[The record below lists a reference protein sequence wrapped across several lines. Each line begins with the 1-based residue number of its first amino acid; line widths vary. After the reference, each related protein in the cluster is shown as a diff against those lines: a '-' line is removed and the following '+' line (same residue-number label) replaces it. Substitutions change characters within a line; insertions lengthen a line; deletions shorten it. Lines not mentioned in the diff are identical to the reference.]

1 LKVIAIVGP
10 TAVGKTALSLE
21 IAEKFSAEII
31 NADAMQIY
39 KGMDIGTAKLPLSQ
53 RRGIFHHQ
61 IDVLD
66 PSEEANVSQYQ
77 KQSREIINDLLSK
90 NVQPLLVG
98 GSGLYVNSVL
108 EDLEFPGTN
117 LEVRA
122 KYEEILDEKGVE
134 ALFQML
140 KEIDPKAAENIL
152 PNNARKIVRALEVN
166 EITGKAFNAKLP
178 EPSPI
183 FSDVRIALDMPRDL
197 LDQRIIDRVNQMFED
212 GFVDEVK
219 RLEKKLRLGKTA
231 FRALGYS
238 QVLSL
243 LSGEISEDEAI
254 TLTINATK
262 KFARRQLSWFRR
274 DPLIHWLDATSP
286 DLFAQSLRLIG

>member
-53 RRGIFHHQ
+53 RRGIVHHQ

-66 PSEEANVSQYQ
+66 PSEEANVSQFQ

-90 NVQPLLVG
+90 NVQPVLVG

-134 ALFQML
+134 TLFQML
-140 KEIDPKAAENIL
+140 KEIDPIAAENIL

-197 LDQRIIDRVNQMFED
+197 LDQRIIDRVHQMFED

-219 RLEKKLRLGKTA
+219 RIEKNLRLGKTA

>member
-1 LKVIAIVGP
+1 MKVIAIVGP

-53 RRGIFHHQ
+53 RRGIVHHQ

-66 PSEEANVSQYQ
+66 PIDEANVSQYQ
-77 KQSREIINDLLSK
+77 KQTREIINDLLNRK
-90 NVQPLLVG
+90 VQPMLVG

-122 KYEEILDEKGVE
+122 KYEEILDEQGVE
-134 ALFQML
+134 VLYEML
-140 KEIDPKAAENIL
+140 RKIDPTAAQNIL

-197 LDQRIIDRVNQMFED
+197 LDKRISDRVHQMFED

-219 RLEKKLRLGKTA
+219 SLETNLRLGKTA
-231 FRALGYS
+231 LRALGYS

-243 LSGEISEDEAI
+243 LAGEITEDEAI

-286 DLFAQSLRLIG
+286 DLFEESLRLIG

>member
-1 LKVIAIVGP
+1 MKVIAIVGP

-77 KQSREIINDLLSK
+77 KQSREIINDLLNRK
-90 NVQPLLVG
+90 VQPMLVG

-197 LDQRIIDRVNQMFED
+197 LDQRIIDRVHQMFED

-219 RLEKKLRLGKTA
+219 RLEKNLRLGKTA

>member
-1 LKVIAIVGP
+1 
-10 TAVGKTALSLE
+10 
-21 IAEKFSAEII
+21 
-31 NADAMQIY
+31 
-39 KGMDIGTAKLPLSQ
+39 
-53 RRGIFHHQ
+53 
-61 IDVLD
+61 VLD

-122 KYEEILDEKGVE
+122 KYEEILDEKGVD

-178 EPSPI
+178 EASPI

-197 LDQRIIDRVNQMFED
+197 LDKRISDRVHQMFED

-219 RLEKKLRLGKTA
+219 SIEKNLRLGKTA
-231 FRALGYS
+231 LRALGYS

-243 LSGEISEDEAI
+243 LAGEISEDEAI

-286 DLFAQSLRLIG
+286 DLFEESLRLIK

>member
-1 LKVIAIVGP
+1 MKVIAIVGP

-77 KQSREIINDLLSK
+77 KQSRESINDLLSK

-122 KYEEILDEKGVE
+122 KYEELLDEKGVE

-197 LDQRIIDRVNQMFED
+197 LDQRIIDRVHQMFED

-219 RLEKKLRLGKTA
+219 RLEKNLRLGKTA

>member
-1 LKVIAIVGP
+1 MKVIAIVGP
-10 TAVGKTALSLE
+10 TAVGKSALSLE

-53 RRGIFHHQ
+53 RRGIAHHQ

-90 NVQPLLVG
+90 NVQPVLVG

-197 LDQRIIDRVNQMFED
+197 LDQRIIDRVHQMFED

-219 RLEKKLRLGKTA
+219 SIEKNLRLGKTA

>member
-1 LKVIAIVGP
+1 MKVIAIVGP

-21 IAEKFSAEII
+21 IAEKFSAQII

-53 RRGIFHHQ
+53 RRGIVHHQ

-77 KQSREIINDLLSK
+77 KQSREIINDLLSR
-90 NVQPLLVG
+90 NVRPILVG

-197 LDQRIIDRVNQMFED
+197 LDQRIIDRVHQMFED

-219 RLEKKLRLGKTA
+219 SIEKNLRLGKTA

>member
-1 LKVIAIVGP
+1 
-10 TAVGKTALSLE
+10 
-21 IAEKFSAEII
+21 
-31 NADAMQIY
+31 MQIY
-39 KGMDIGTAKLPLSQ
+39 KGMDIGTAKLPVSQ
-53 RRGIFHHQ
+53 RRGIVHHQ

-66 PSEEANVSQYQ
+66 PIEEANVSQYQ
-77 KQSREIINDLLSK
+77 KQTREIINTLLNK
-90 NVQPLLVG
+90 NTQPLLVG

-122 KYEEILDEKGVE
+122 KYEEILDEQGVE
-134 ALFQML
+134 TLYEML
-140 KEIDPKAAENIL
+140 KEIDPIAAQNIL

-183 FSDVRIALDMPRDL
+183 FADVRIALDMPRDL
-197 LDQRIIDRVNQMFED
+197 LDKRISDRVHQMFED

-219 RLEKKLRLGKTA
+219 SLEKNLRLGKTA
-231 FRALGYS
+231 LRALGYS
-238 QVLSL
+238 QVLSFL
-243 LSGEISEDEAI
+243 AGEISEDEAI

-286 DLFAQSLRLIG
+286 NLYAESLRLIG

>member
-1 LKVIAIVGP
+1 MKVIAIVGP

-90 NVQPLLVG
+90 NVQPILVG

-197 LDQRIIDRVNQMFED
+197 LDQRIIDRVHQMFED

-219 RLEKKLRLGKTA
+219 SIEKNLRLGKTA

>member
-1 LKVIAIVGP
+1 MKVIAIVGP

-21 IAEKFSAEII
+21 IAEKFSAQII

-53 RRGIFHHQ
+53 RRGIIHHQ

-77 KQSREIINDLLSK
+77 KQSREIINDLFSK
-90 NVQPLLVG
+90 NVQPILVG

-197 LDQRIIDRVNQMFED
+197 LDQRIIDRVHQMFED

-219 RLEKKLRLGKTA
+219 SLEKNLRLGKTA

>member
-1 LKVIAIVGP
+1 MKVIAIVGP

-53 RRGIFHHQ
+53 RRGIVHHQ

-66 PSEEANVSQYQ
+66 PSEEASVSQYQ

-197 LDQRIIDRVNQMFED
+197 LDQRIIDRVHQMFED

-219 RLEKKLRLGKTA
+219 SIEKNLRLGKTA

>member
-1 LKVIAIVGP
+1 MKVIAIVGP

-53 RRGIFHHQ
+53 RRGIVHHQ

-66 PSEEANVSQYQ
+66 PSDEANVSQYQ

-90 NVQPLLVG
+90 NVQPILVG

-197 LDQRIIDRVNQMFED
+197 LDQRIIDRVHQMFED

-219 RLEKKLRLGKTA
+219 SIEKNLRLGKTA

>member
-1 LKVIAIVGP
+1 MKVIAIVGP
-10 TAVGKTALSLE
+10 TAVGKTALSLD
-21 IAEKFSAEII
+21 IAEKFSSEII

-53 RRGIFHHQ
+53 RRGIVHHQ

-66 PSEEANVSQYQ
+66 PMDEANVSQYQ
-77 KQSREIINDLLSK
+77 KQTRKIINDLLNRK
-90 NVQPLLVG
+90 VQPMLVG

-122 KYEEILDEKGVE
+122 KYEEFLDEQGVE
-134 ALFQML
+134 VLYEML
-140 KEIDPKAAENIL
+140 KKIDPTAAQNIL

-197 LDQRIIDRVNQMFED
+197 LDKRISDRVHQMFED

-219 RLEKKLRLGKTA
+219 SIEKNLRLGKTA
-231 FRALGYS
+231 LRALGYS

-243 LSGEISEDEAI
+243 LAGEISEDEAI

-286 DLFAQSLRLIG
+286 DLFEESLRLIG

>member
-53 RRGIFHHQ
+53 RRGIVHHQ

-122 KYEEILDEKGVE
+122 KYEEILDEKGVD

-178 EPSPI
+178 EASPI

-197 LDQRIIDRVNQMFED
+197 LDQRIIDRVHQMFED

-219 RLEKKLRLGKTA
+219 RIEKNLRLGKTA

>member
-1 LKVIAIVGP
+1 MKVIAIVGP

-53 RRGIFHHQ
+53 RRGILHHQ

-66 PSEEANVSQYQ
+66 PIDEANVSQYQ
-77 KQSREIINDLLSK
+77 KQTREIINDLLNRK
-90 NVQPLLVG
+90 VQPMLVG

-117 LEVRA
+117 LEVRS
-122 KYEEILDEKGVE
+122 KYEEILDEQGVE
-134 ALFQML
+134 VLYEML
-140 KEIDPKAAENIL
+140 EQIDPNAAKNIL
-152 PNNARKIVRALEVN
+152 PSNARKIVRALEVN
-166 EITGKAFNAKLP
+166 EFTGKAFNAKLP

-197 LDQRIIDRVNQMFED
+197 LDKRISDRVHQMFED

-219 RLEKKLRLGKTA
+219 SLEKNLRLGKTA

-243 LSGEISEDEAI
+243 LAGEIIEDEAI

-286 DLFAQSLRLIG
+286 DLFEESLRLIG

>member
-1 LKVIAIVGP
+1 MKVIAIVGP

-53 RRGIFHHQ
+53 RRGIVHHQ

-90 NVQPLLVG
+90 NVQPILVG

-122 KYEEILDEKGVE
+122 KYKEILDEKGVE

-197 LDQRIIDRVNQMFED
+197 LDQRIIDRVHQMFED

-219 RLEKKLRLGKTA
+219 SLEKNLRLGKTA

-286 DLFAQSLRLIG
+286 DLFVQSLRLIG

>member
-1 LKVIAIVGP
+1 MKVIAIVGP
-10 TAVGKTALSLE
+10 TAVGKTALSLD

-53 RRGIFHHQ
+53 RRGIVHHQ

-66 PSEEANVSQYQ
+66 PMDEANVSQYQ
-77 KQSREIINDLLSK
+77 KQTREIINDLLNRK
-90 NVQPLLVG
+90 VQPMLVG

-122 KYEEILDEKGVE
+122 KYEEILDEQGVE
-134 ALFQML
+134 VLYEML
-140 KEIDPKAAENIL
+140 EQIDPNAAKNIL
-152 PNNARKIVRALEVN
+152 PSNARKIVRALEVN
-166 EITGKAFNAKLP
+166 EFTGKAFNAKLP

-197 LDQRIIDRVNQMFED
+197 LDKRISDRVHQMFED

-219 RLEKKLRLGKTA
+219 SLEKNLRLGKTA

-243 LSGEISEDEAI
+243 LAGEIAEDEAI

-286 DLFAQSLRLIG
+286 DLFEESLRLIG

>member
-1 LKVIAIVGP
+1 MKVIAIVGP

-53 RRGIFHHQ
+53 RRGIVHHQ

-90 NVQPLLVG
+90 NVQPILVG

-122 KYEEILDEKGVE
+122 KYEEILDEKGVD

-178 EPSPI
+178 EASPI

-197 LDQRIIDRVNQMFED
+197 LDKRISDRVHQMFED

-219 RLEKKLRLGKTA
+219 SIEKNLRLGKTA
-231 FRALGYS
+231 LRALGYS

-243 LSGEISEDEAI
+243 LAGEISEDEAI

-286 DLFAQSLRLIG
+286 DLFEESLRLIK

>member
-10 TAVGKTALSLE
+10 TAVGKTALSLD

-53 RRGIFHHQ
+53 RRGIVHHQ

-66 PSEEANVSQYQ
+66 PIDEANVSQYQ
-77 KQSREIINDLLSK
+77 KQARETINDLLTK
-90 NVQPLLVG
+90 NVQPMLVG

-122 KYEEILDEKGVE
+122 KYEEILDEQGVE
-134 ALFQML
+134 VLYKML
-140 KEIDPKAAENIL
+140 KKIDPNAAQNIL

-166 EITGKAFNAKLP
+166 EFTGKAFNAKLP

-197 LDQRIIDRVNQMFED
+197 LDKRISDRVYQMFED

-219 RLEKKLRLGKTA
+219 SIEKNLRLGKTA
-231 FRALGYS
+231 PRALGYS

-243 LSGEISEDEAI
+243 LSGEISENEAI

-286 DLFAQSLRLIG
+286 DLFEESLRLIG

>member
-1 LKVIAIVGP
+1 MKVIAIVGP

-53 RRGIFHHQ
+53 RRGIVHHQ

-90 NVQPLLVG
+90 NVQPVLVG

-197 LDQRIIDRVNQMFED
+197 LDQRIIDRVHQMFED

-219 RLEKKLRLGKTA
+219 SIEKNLRLGKTA

-286 DLFAQSLRLIG
+286 DLLAQSLRLIG

>member
-10 TAVGKTALSLE
+10 TAVGKTSLSLE
-21 IAEKFSAEII
+21 IAEKLSAEII

-39 KGMDIGTAKLPLSQ
+39 KGMDIGTAKLALSE
-53 RRGIFHHQ
+53 RRGITHHQ

-66 PSEEANVSQYQ
+66 PEEEASVSAYQ
-77 KQSREIINDLLSK
+77 KQTREIINDLLNK
-90 NVQPLLVG
+90 KVQPILVG

-117 LEVRA
+117 LEIRA
-122 KYEEILDEKGVE
+122 KYEEILEEQGVE
-134 ALFQML
+134 VLYEML
-140 KEIDPKAAENIL
+140 ERIDKEAAQNIL

-166 EITGKAFNAKLP
+166 ELTGNNFNAKLP
-178 EPSPI
+178 EPSPV

-197 LDQRIIDRVNQMFED
+197 LDARIAERVHQMFKD
-212 GFVDEVK
+212 GFVEEVK
-219 RLEKKLRLGKTA
+219 SLEPKLRKGKTA
-231 FRALGYS
+231 LRALGYS

-243 LSGEISEDEAI
+243 LNGEITEQEAI

-286 DLFAQSLRLIG
+286 QLLDQSLRLIG

>member
-53 RRGIFHHQ
+53 RRGIVHHQ

-66 PSEEANVSQYQ
+66 PIDEANVSQYQ
-77 KQSREIINDLLSK
+77 KQTREIINDLLNRK
-90 NVQPLLVG
+90 VQPMLVG

-122 KYEEILDEKGVE
+122 KYEEILDEQGVE
-134 ALFQML
+134 VLYEML
-140 KEIDPKAAENIL
+140 KKIDPTAAQNIL

-197 LDQRIIDRVNQMFED
+197 LDKRISDRVLQMFED

-219 RLEKKLRLGKTA
+219 SLEKNLRLGKTA
-231 FRALGYS
+231 LRALGYS
-238 QVLSL
+238 QVLSFL
-243 LSGEISEDEAI
+243 AGEIIEDEAI

-286 DLFAQSLRLIG
+286 DLFEESLRLIG

>member
-1 LKVIAIVGP
+1 MKVIAIVGP

-21 IAEKFSAEII
+21 IAEKFSAQII

-53 RRGIFHHQ
+53 RRGIIHHQ

-90 NVQPLLVG
+90 NVQPILVG

-197 LDQRIIDRVNQMFED
+197 LDQRIIDRVHQMFED

-219 RLEKKLRLGKTA
+219 SLEKNLRLGKTA

>member
-10 TAVGKTALSLE
+10 TAVGKTSLSLE
-21 IAEKFSAEII
+21 IAEKLSAEII

-39 KGMDIGTAKLPLSQ
+39 KGMDIGTAKLALSE
-53 RRGIFHHQ
+53 RRSITHHQ

-66 PSEEANVSQYQ
+66 PEEEANVSAYQ
-77 KQSREIINDLLSK
+77 KQTREIITDLLNK
-90 NVQPLLVG
+90 KVQPLLVG

-117 LEVRA
+117 LEIRA
-122 KYEEILDEKGVE
+122 KYEEILEEQGVE
-134 ALFQML
+134 VLFEML
-140 KEIDPKAAENIL
+140 TRIDKEAAQNIL

-166 EITGKAFNAKLP
+166 ELTGNNFNAKLP

-197 LDQRIIDRVNQMFED
+197 LDTRIAERVHQMFKV

-219 RLEKKLRLGKTA
+219 SLEPKLRKGKTA
-231 FRALGYS
+231 LRALGYS

-243 LSGEISEDEAI
+243 LNGEITEQEAI
-254 TLTINATK
+254 TLTINATR

-286 DLFAQSLRLIG
+286 QLLDQSLRLIG

>member
-53 RRGIFHHQ
+53 RRGIIHHQ

-66 PSEEANVSQYQ
+66 PIDEANVSQYQ
-77 KQSREIINDLLSK
+77 KQTREIINDLLNRK
-90 NVQPLLVG
+90 VQPMLVG

-122 KYEEILDEKGVE
+122 KYEEILDEQGVE
-134 ALFQML
+134 VLYEML
-140 KEIDPKAAENIL
+140 EQIDPNAAKNIL
-152 PNNARKIVRALEVN
+152 PSNARKIVRALEVN
-166 EITGKAFNAKLP
+166 EFTGKAFNAKLP

-197 LDQRIIDRVNQMFED
+197 LDKRISDRVHQMFED

-219 RLEKKLRLGKTA
+219 SLEKNLRLGKTA

-243 LSGEISEDEAI
+243 LAGEITEDEAI

-286 DLFAQSLRLIG
+286 DLFEESLRLIG

>member
-1 LKVIAIVGP
+1 MKVIAIVGP

-53 RRGIFHHQ
+53 RRGLVHHQ

-77 KQSREIINDLLSK
+77 KQSREIIDNLLSK
-90 NVQPLLVG
+90 NVQPILVG

-140 KEIDPKAAENIL
+140 KAIDPKAAENIL

-197 LDQRIIDRVNQMFED
+197 LDQRIIDRVHQMFED

-219 RLEKKLRLGKTA
+219 SIEKNLRLGKTA

>member
-1 LKVIAIVGP
+1 MKVIALVGP
-10 TAVGKTALSLE
+10 TAVGKTALSLDLAVE
-21 IAEKFSAEII
+21 LSAEII

-53 RRGIFHHQ
+53 RRGVIHHQ

-66 PSEEANVSQYQ
+66 PLDEANVSQYQ
-77 KQSREIINDLLSK
+77 KQTRKIIRELLDRK
-90 NVQPLLVG
+90 VQPILVG

-117 LEVRA
+117 LELRA
-122 KYEEILDEKGVE
+122 KYEELLEEKGVE
-134 ALFQML
+134 HLFKML
-140 KEIDPKAAENIL
+140 EEIDPLAAENIL

-166 EITGKAFNAKLP
+166 ELTGKRFNAKLP

-183 FSDVRIALDMPRDL
+183 FLDVRIALDMPRDL
-197 LDQRIIDRVNQMFED
+197 LDKRITERVHQMFAD
-212 GFVDEVK
+212 GFIDEVQK
-219 RLEKKLRLGKTA
+219 IEENLRKGKTA
-231 FRALGYS
+231 PRALGYS
-238 QVLSL
+238 QVLSYL
-243 LSGEISEDEAI
+243 AGEIQKEEAI

-274 DPLIHWLDATSP
+274 DPLIHWLDATSS
-286 DLFAQSLRLIG
+286 DLFEQSMKLIR

>member
-53 RRGIFHHQ
+53 RRGIVHHQ

-66 PSEEANVSQYQ
+66 PMDEANVSQYQ
-77 KQSREIINDLLSK
+77 KQTREIINDLLSRK
-90 NVQPLLVG
+90 VQPMLVG

-122 KYEEILDEKGVE
+122 KYEEILDEQGVE
-134 ALFQML
+134 VLYEML
-140 KEIDPKAAENIL
+140 EQIDPNAAKNIL
-152 PNNARKIVRALEVN
+152 PSNARKIVRALEVN
-166 EITGKAFNAKLP
+166 EFTGKAFNAKLP

-183 FSDVRIALDMPRDL
+183 FSDIRIALDMPRDL
-197 LDQRIIDRVNQMFED
+197 LDKRISDRVHQMFED

-219 RLEKKLRLGKTA
+219 SLEKNLRLGKTA

-243 LSGEISEDEAI
+243 LAGEISEDEAI

-286 DLFAQSLRLIG
+286 DLFEESLRLIG

>member
-1 LKVIAIVGP
+1 MKVIAIVGP

-53 RRGIFHHQ
+53 RRGIIHHQ

-77 KQSREIINDLLSK
+77 KQSREIINDLFSK
-90 NVQPLLVG
+90 NVQPILVG

-197 LDQRIIDRVNQMFED
+197 LDQRIIDRVHQMFED

-219 RLEKKLRLGKTA
+219 SIEKNLRLGKTA

>member
-1 LKVIAIVGP
+1 MKVIAIVGP

-21 IAEKFSAEII
+21 LAEKFSAEII

-39 KGMDIGTAKLPLSQ
+39 KGMDIGTAKLPVSQ
-53 RRGIFHHQ
+53 RRGIVHHQ

-66 PSEEANVSQYQ
+66 PIEEANVSQYQ
-77 KQSREIINDLLSK
+77 KQTREIINTLLNK
-90 NVQPLLVG
+90 NIQPLLVG

-122 KYEEILDEKGVE
+122 KYEEILDEQGVE
-134 ALFQML
+134 SLYEML
-140 KEIDPKAAENIL
+140 KEIDPIAAQNIL

-183 FSDVRIALDMPRDL
+183 FADVRIALDMPRDL
-197 LDQRIIDRVNQMFED
+197 LDKRISDRVHQMFED

-219 RLEKKLRLGKTA
+219 SLEKKLRLGKTA
-231 FRALGYS
+231 LRALGYS

-243 LSGEISEDEAI
+243 LAGEISEDEAI

-286 DLFAQSLRLIG
+286 NLYSESLRLIG

>member
-10 TAVGKTALSLE
+10 TAVGKTALSLD

-53 RRGIFHHQ
+53 RRGIVHHQ

-66 PSEEANVSQYQ
+66 PIDEANVSQYQ
-77 KQSREIINDLLSK
+77 KQTREIINDLLNRK
-90 NVQPLLVG
+90 VQPMLVG

-122 KYEEILDEKGVE
+122 KYEEILDEQGVE
-134 ALFQML
+134 VLYEML
-140 KEIDPKAAENIL
+140 EQIDPNAAKNIL
-152 PNNARKIVRALEVN
+152 PSNARKIVRALEVN
-166 EITGKAFNAKLP
+166 EFTGKAFNAKLP

-197 LDQRIIDRVNQMFED
+197 LDKRISDRVHQMFED

-219 RLEKKLRLGKTA
+219 SLEKNLRLGKTA

-243 LSGEISEDEAI
+243 LAGEITEDEAI

-274 DPLIHWLDATSP
+274 DPLIHWIDATSP
-286 DLFAQSLRLIG
+286 DLFEESLRLIG

>member
-1 LKVIAIVGP
+1 MKVIAIVGP

-53 RRGIFHHQ
+53 RRGIVHHQ

-152 PNNARKIVRALEVN
+152 ASNARKIVRALEVN

-197 LDQRIIDRVNQMFED
+197 LDQRIIDRVHQMFED

-219 RLEKKLRLGKTA
+219 SLEKNLRLGKTA

-243 LSGEISEDEAI
+243 LSGETSEDEAI

>member
-1 LKVIAIVGP
+1 MKVIAIVGP

-53 RRGIFHHQ
+53 RRGIVHHQ

-66 PSEEANVSQYQ
+66 PIDEANVSQYQ
-77 KQSREIINDLLSK
+77 KQTREIINDLLNRK
-90 NVQPLLVG
+90 VQPMLVG

-122 KYEEILDEKGVE
+122 KYEEILDEKGVD

-197 LDQRIIDRVNQMFED
+197 LDKRISDRVHQMFEE

-219 RLEKKLRLGKTA
+219 RLEKNLRLGKTA

-243 LSGEISEDEAI
+243 LAGEIAEDEAI